1 MQLRVATFNIHHCAG
16 TDGVLDLQR
25 TAAVISDTGADI
37 VALQEL
43 DRGMKRSGRV
53 DQPAEL
59 GRILG
64 MEVAFFPTLTR
75 GGGGEYGIGIAAR
88 HPLDEARF
96 VPLPQL
102 GSEEA
107 RGAITAACSGVS
119 LVCTH
124 LSTQARPRSVQVAAV
139 SAIARGLERPVV
151 VMGDFNQDRAA
162 LRELLGL
169 GFRGTFGHSTLTRRL
184 PRRRQ
189 LDHVLVSPDVEIE
202 GAWTLRTPASD
213 HVPLVAELTLSPSAG
228 LR

>member
-1 MQLRVATFNIHHCAG
+1 MQLRVATFNVHHGAG

-25 TAAVISDTGADI
+25 TASVIAETDADL

-59 GRILG
+59 GRLLG
-64 MEVAFFPTLTR
+64 FEVVFFPTLSR
-75 GGGGEYGIGIAAR
+75 GGGEYGIGFASR
-88 HPLDEARF
+88 SPLAEARF

-102 GSEEA
+102 GSEEP
-107 RGAITAACSGVS
+107 RGAVTAAFSGVS
-119 LVCTH
+119 VVCTH
-124 LSTQARPRSVQVAAV
+124 LSTQTRPRSVQVAAV

-169 GFRGTFGHSTLTRRL
+169 GFRGTFGHATLTRRL

-189 LDHVLVSPDVEIE
+189 LDHILISPDGAIE
-202 GAWTLRTPASD
+202 RAWTLRTAASD
-213 HVPLVAELTLSPSAG
+213 HVPLVADLDFGAAPG
-228 LR
+228 PR